1 MKDRDRVPSSKS
13 EKSPN
18 KGADATF
25 FSGDK
30 KWGLARV
37 FLLVITVVTGVIAS
51 FLVTGGWRYL
61 LTLFAAIMLAFFAGI
76 RYLRQIYELDG
87 FWQGF
92 RTVFSSFTSILYPHM
107 TVSHGKIAK
116 EEGEEL
122 VLERIGGPGYVT
134 VRLGNAVLF
143 EGQDAP
149 TSIQGKGYHFIPRFE
164 TVQPIALEPQY
175 GEIDKLTAMTR
186 DGFYVQVQNTRF
198 RFRLSADPAE
208 RSKEN
213 PYPYSKDAIFDMV
226 YNRTVSEKGLSDWVS
241 GVTSDV
247 RKVLAGYIN
256 RHTLDQLTAPEE
268 SGADPRGEIRTE
280 LFSTT
285 MTEKIHGRGAELL
298 WVDIGNFIVGDEKVE
313 KQRLS
318 TWQAKWMGDVR
329 LSQSYGDAQRLA
341 YQEIGRA
348 EAQAEILISIMH
360 ALSDV
365 NLKGGTQQTV
375 RNVFLIRT
383 AQLLEA
389 MGNTPGDAKTLPAG
403 GESGKGK

>member
-1 MKDRDRVPSSKS
+1 MKARDRVPSSES
-13 EKSPN
+13 EKN
-18 KGADATF
+18 MKKGADATF

-37 FLLVITVVTGVIAS
+37 FLLVITTVTGVIAS

-61 LTLFAAIMLAFFAGI
+61 LILFAAIMLAFFAGI
-76 RYLRQIYELDG
+76 RYLREIYELER
-87 FWQGF
+87 FWLGF
-92 RTVFSSFTSILYPHM
+92 RTVFSSFTGIFYPRI

-116 EEGEEL
+116 EEGEEPI
-122 VLERIGGPGYVT
+122 LERIGGPGYVT

-143 EGQDAP
+143 EGQNAP
-149 TSIQGKGYHFIPRFE
+149 TSIQGKGYHFVPRFE

-175 GEIDKLTAMTR
+175 GEIDELTAMTR
-186 DGFYVQVQNTRF
+186 DGFYVQVKNTRF

-213 PYPYSKDAIFDMV
+213 PYPYSEEAIFDMV

-256 RHTLDQLTAPEE
+256 RHTLDQVTAPEE

-280 LFSTT
+280 LFSGK
-285 MTEKIHGRGAELL
+285 MKEKIHRRGAELL
-298 WVDIGNFIVGDEKVE
+298 WVDIGNFIVRDEKVE
-313 KQRLS
+313 KQRLN

-365 NLKGGTQQTV
+365 NVQGDSHQTV
-375 RNVFLIRT
+375 RDVILIRT

-389 MGNTPGDAKTLPAG
+389 MGNTPGDVKGLPDG
-403 GESGKGK
+403 GESRKGK